1 MAMCVGGTLCC
12 GGGHGSAG
20 CLGAVVVL
28 ALVALVTAFFVLLI
42 GWQLKEIGVM

>member
-1 MAMCVGGTLCC
+1 MYIGGTLCC

-28 ALVALVTAFFVLLI
+28 ALVTAFFVLLI
-42 GWQLKEIGVM
+42 AWQLKEIGVM